1 MDTRHALLRYLMAIV
16 LFVGLAIAGAPPVA
30 AAGTIVASGLA
41 NPRGLVVTDDGTIY
55 VAEAGL
61 GGTEAFTAPPYPPS
75 TRGMTGRV
83 TKIAPGG
90 AKTTVAANLPSL
102 SLGGQGNAFVLGPA
116 GLIMANGAL
125 WLATGAMP
133 NGYPTAPNAASL
145 LRIDPQTGGVT
156 QVADLAAFERA
167 NNPDTF
173 ELTADP
179 YGVVLGT
186 DGNFYVAD
194 AGAND
199 FLRVNPQTGQT
210 SLVTVFAGIPR
221 PTANPARAGAKEND
235 PVPSNVVLGPDG
247 NFYVGLLTGFPTVTG
262 GAKVLRVTA
271 NGSVSDAIMGLTSV
285 SWITFGPDG
294 LLYIVEFGVESP
306 NSGRITRVLAD
317 GTKQVVADG
326 LNDPN
331 GVAFDKAGN
340 LYVAVNG
347 STAPND
353 GPLGQILRLD
363 SVAKVAPPSQP
374 AGTASASTAQS
385 VGAYFVRRLGDG

>member
-1 MDTRHALLRYLMAIV
+1 METRHIVMRYLTAIALV
-16 LFVGLAIAGAPPVA
+16 VGLAIAGIPSVA
-30 AAGTIVASGLA
+30 AAGTVVAGGLA
-41 NPRGLVVTDDGTIY
+41 NPRGLVITDDGTIY

-61 GGTEAFTAPPYPPS
+61 GGAEMFTAPPYPPS

-90 AKTTVAANLPSL
+90 AKTTVVANLPSL

-145 LRIDPQTGGVT
+145 LRIDPQTGGVA
-156 QVADLAAFERA
+156 QVADLAAFERT

-179 YGVVLGT
+179 YGVALGA

-199 FLRVNPQTGQT
+199 FLRVGPQTGKT
-210 SLVTVFAGIPR
+210 SLVTTFAGIPR
-221 PTANPARAGAKEND
+221 PTANPARNGASEND

-262 GAKVLRVTA
+262 GAKVLRVTP
-271 NGSVSDAIMGLTSV
+271 NGAVSDAVTGLTSV

-294 LLYIVEFGVESP
+294 LLYIVEFGVEAP
-306 NSGRITRVLAD
+306 NSGRISRVQAD

-326 LNDPN
+326 INQPN
-331 GVAFDKAGN
+331 GIAFDKAGN
-340 LYVAVNG
+340 LYLAVNG
-347 STAPND
+347 STAPDD
-353 GPLGQILRLD
+353 GPQGQILRLD
-363 SVAKVAPPSQP
+363 SVAKIAQPSPPTATAP
-374 AGTASASTAQS
+374 ASAAQTLS
-385 VGAYFVRRLGDG
+385 AYFIRRLGDG

>member
-1 MDTRHALLRYLMAIV
+1 MDTRHSLLRYLTAFV
-16 LFVGLAIAGAPPVA
+16 LCVGLAIAGAPSVA
-30 AAGTIVASGLA
+30 AASGTVIASGLA
-41 NPRGLVVTDDGTIY
+41 NPRGMLITDDGTIY

-83 TKIAPGG
+83 TKIAPDGT
-90 AKTTVAANLPSL
+90 KTTIADNLPSL

-116 GLIMANGAL
+116 GLIMVNGAL

-145 LRIDPQTGGVT
+145 LRIDPQTGSVT

-179 YGVVLGT
+179 YGVVLGP

-199 FLRVNPQTGQT
+199 FLRVDPQTGKT
-210 SLVTVFAGIPR
+210 TLVTIFAGIPR

-247 NFYVGLLTGFPTVTG
+247 AFYVGLLTGFPTVAG

-271 NGSVSDAIMGLTSV
+271 NGTVSDVVTGLTSV
-285 SWITFGPDG
+285 SWVTFGPDG
-294 LLYIVEFGVESP
+294 LLYIVEFGVTAP
-306 NSGRITRVLAD
+306 NSGRILRMLTD

-353 GPLGQILRLD
+353 GPLGQILRID
-363 SVAKVAPPSQP
+363 GVATVASRSQ
-374 AGTASASTAQS
+374 AAA
-385 VGAYFVRRLGDG
+385 FIHRLGDG